1 MDLYEFVKYVKV
13 GPVRKSIW
21 KSKQNKAIYLF
32 YSYVDS
38 ACGFTFQLLD
48 NNTALFVSNI
58 EINQINSPKRPASKL
73 FLILF
78 WNSTRILETLLKG
91 YALFS
96 KRWKLNVAIPTSRKQ
111 TFALC
116 F

>member
-1 MDLYEFVKYVKV
+1 MDLNGFVKYVKV

-73 FLILF
+73 FLNCSGIPREF
-78 WNSTRILETLLKG
+78 
-91 YALFS
+91 
-96 KRWKLNVAIPTSRKQ
+96 WKLY
-111 TFALC
+111 
-116 F
+116 